1 MTTTM
6 NIERVNPPG
15 MHSNPVYSQATI
27 LPAGARLMVIG
38 GQNAVDEHGAIVGV
52 GDLARQAAKA
62 LDNLITVLAAAGATL
77 DDLLKVTIYLVDG
90 QDLRPAFGE
99 WMARWGQRTNP
110 PSVTGLT
117 VTGLARPEFLIEIE
131 ALAAV
136 R

>member
-1 MTTTM
+1 MTTT
-6 NIERVNPPG
+6 NIERVNPAG

-27 LPAGARLMVIG
+27 LPVGARLMVIG
-38 GQNAVDEHGAIVGV
+38 GQNSVDASGNIVGV
-52 GDLARQAAKA
+52 GDLRAQTAQA
-62 LDNLITVLAAAGATL
+62 LDNLTTVLAAANATL

-99 WMARWGQRTNP
+99 WMTRWGQRTNP

-117 VTGLARPEFLIEIE
+117 VVRLARPEFLIEIE

>member
-1 MTTTM
+1 MTTT
-6 NIERVNPPG
+6 NIERVNPAG

-27 LPAGARLMVIG
+27 LPVGARLMVIG
-38 GQNAVDEHGAIVGV
+38 GQNSVDAAGNVVGV
-52 GDLARQAAKA
+52 GDLRAQTAQA
-62 LDNLITVLAAAGATL
+62 LDNLTTVLAAANATL

-99 WMARWGQRTNP
+99 WMARWGERTNP

-117 VTGLARPEFLIEIE
+117 VVRLARPDFLIEIE